1 LQYQEVKKLT
11 ANYTFATGCSKPI
24 TTIHTPTHPQG
35 EKKESDIGA
44 MESWREF
51 NFWKL
56 PVLSTASSLEML
68 GIALGQP
75 LGKFRVNAD
84 PSRSFSAR
92 LSVC

>member
-1 LQYQEVKKLT
+1 MI
-11 ANYTFATGCSKPI
+11 TGPWDPGGNSI
-24 TTIHTPTHPQG
+24 L
-35 EKKESDIGA
+35 
-44 MESWREF
+44 
-51 NFWKL
+51 WKL
-56 PVLSTASSLEML
+56 PVVSTASTLEML